1 MTEAVAPSL
10 STYQDDSTF
19 TYQKYEEVAKERNY
33 LGPDWNN
40 GSEGIREKLREYYS
54 IDELVEHLSQKGD
67 DGNVKFKKI
76 TLQFPDTLVSDAAI
90 VVQLLQEELALKQ
103 DSKEH
108 HKGESHHN
116 DEDHHH
122 EIEKKK
128 NKDDCKHSCTGCQC
142 SDPLNVGKKV
152 DNTQHVWIL
161 ADTAYSPCCI
171 DEVAAEHVL
180 SDIVVHFGDA
190 CMNAIQKLPAVYVF
204 GKPYLDLE
212 AVVERFKETYS
223 DQDENVVL
231 MADTSYTRHLPELFN
246 TLKSTYKN
254 IAYADLAPER
264 ASNAKIIGFSTS
276 KHDGA
281 IRFSNRKLISDSNEA
296 LDDDELQNYSL
307 FHINTPQPPHLLYL
321 STKFNSVTLFDPADN
336 TTNQG
341 PFPSLMKR
349 YRYMHIARTAGTIGI
364 LVNTLSLR
372 NTTEVIKKVSAKIKE
387 ADKKYYMFVVGKPN
401 VAKLANF
408 ESIDVWCI
416 LGCGQG
422 GIVLDQNN
430 DFFKPI
436 ITPYEL
442 EMALSPE
449 VQWTGKWV
457 TEFENIIKESE
468 EDGEETEAST
478 SVDDTSSPTLEGE
491 DYAPEF
497 NPVTGKYVST
507 SRPLRQIQH
516 LEIDA
521 ADTKGDEN
529 QLVKKFSQ
537 AVAIKGTV
545 STSAIHLQNR
555 EWTGLGSDFVDNDVD
570 EEGALVE
577 EGRDGIAR
585 GYNYDVNGSY

>member
-1 MTEAVAPSL
+1 MTEIVAPAL
-10 STYQDDSTF
+10 STHQDDNTF
-19 TYQKYEEVAKERNY
+19 TYDKYQDKQKDRSY
-33 LGPDWNN
+33 LGPNWNDEL
-40 GSEGIREKLREYYS
+40 SLREKLIEFYS
-54 IDELVEHLSQKGD
+54 IDELVDHLGQKAS
-67 DGNVKFKKI
+67 DGSFKFKKI
-76 TLQFPDTLVSDAAI
+76 TLQFPDSLVADAAI
-90 VVQLLQEELALKQ
+90 VVQLLQEKLGSLREHKPEAPN
-103 DSKEH
+103 H
-108 HKGESHHN
+108 HKKKGHH
-116 DEDHHH
+116 DD
-122 EIEKKK
+122 
-128 NKDDCKHSCTGCQC
+128 KDDCKHECAGCTC
-142 SDPLNVGKKV
+142 SDPLDAASKAQ
-152 DNTQHVWIL
+152 DNTQQVWIL

-204 GKPYLDLE
+204 GKPYLDIDT
-212 AVVERFKETYS
+212 VVGKFKETYP
-223 DQDENVVL
+223 DESSKVVL
-231 MADTSYTRHLPELFN
+231 MADTSYSRHLPELFN
-246 TLKSTYKN
+246 ILKETYKDV
-254 IAYADLAPER
+254 AYADISPER
-264 ASNAKIIGFSTS
+264 ASNAKIIGFKSTNQEGS
-276 KHDGA
+276 
-281 IRFSNRKLISDSNEA
+281 IRFSNRKLITSSKEV
-296 LDDDELQNYSL
+296 LEDEDLQDYAL
-307 FHINTPQPPHLLYL
+307 FHISTPEPPHLLYL
-321 STKFNSVTLFDPADN
+321 STKFGSVTLFDTIN
-336 TTNQG
+336 NSTNQG

-372 NTTEVIKKVSAKIKE
+372 NTTEVINKVSRKIKE

-422 GIVLDQNN
+422 GIIVDNNN

-457 TEFENIIKESE
+457 TEFENVINDEESN
-468 EDGEETEAST
+468 EDSEAST
-478 SVDDTSSPTLEGE
+478 SLDDTNSPTLEGE
-491 DYAPEF
+491 DEAPEF
-497 NPVTGKYVST
+497 NAVTGKYVSN
-507 SRPLRQIQH
+507 SRPMRQIQH

-521 ADTKGDEN
+521 VDSTGEQEN

-570 EEGALVE
+570 DEGALVE
-577 EGRDGIAR
+577 DGRGGIAR
-585 GYNYDVNGSY
+585 GYDFDVKGSN